1 MQENLELNKEEI
13 SSETWMW
20 ILFLFAQ
27 SQEIEEQKQYGP
39 LWDKFEEELISKNR
53 FFSDSPVVQ
62 EIENTAEK
70 AIKEYPAGSLFYR
83 ARIFRGAPSDKF
95 SDYYVKENGG
105 TKKQF
110 EEQLSG
116 LSSMETQWLGLAPL
130 GVALPDDSS
139 EFLQKILA
147 TRKKWLKYVRY
158 KGFNAKDSSAP
169 PADKV
174 SEGRVNPAHIR
185 YLYLCEDAET
195 TVYEIAPN
203 LNDLVSIAKFR
214 LKKDIKVFDFALPV
228 SFEQFGTT
236 TLFHLIQS
244 MFSKPNKSNPEKYI
258 ATQYLA
264 EKIKNMGF
272 DGIRFCSSLHQG
284 GINVVLFDPEIC
296 SVLSSKLVSVSEIKI
311 SSVDYLF

>member
-1 MQENLELNKEEI
+1 MQDNLHPNKEEI
-13 SSETWMW
+13 SSETWMM

-27 SQEIEEQKQYGP
+27 SQEIEERKKYGP
-39 LWDKFEEELISKNR
+39 LWDKFEEDLISKNR

-62 EIENTAEK
+62 ELENAAEK
-70 AIKEYPAGSLFYR
+70 VIKVYPAGSLFYR
-83 ARIFRGAPSDKF
+83 ARIFRGAPIDKF
-95 SDYYVKENGG
+95 SDYYIKENGG

-116 LSSMETQWLGLAPL
+116 LSSMETQQLGLAPL
-130 GVALPDDSS
+130 GAALPDDSS
-139 EFLQKILA
+139 EFLQKVLA
-147 TRKKWLKYVRY
+147 TRNKWIKNVRY

-169 PADKV
+169 PAERV

-185 YLYLCEDAET
+185 YLYLSEEEET
-195 TVYEIAPN
+195 TIYEVSPN
-203 LNDLVSIAKFR
+203 LNDLVSIAKFKL
-214 LKKDIKVFDFALPV
+214 LKDVKVFDFAAPISLA
-228 SFEQFGTT
+228 QFGTP

-244 MFSKPNKSNPEKYI
+244 MFSKPNKSNPERYI

-264 EKIKNMGF
+264 EKIKNMGY